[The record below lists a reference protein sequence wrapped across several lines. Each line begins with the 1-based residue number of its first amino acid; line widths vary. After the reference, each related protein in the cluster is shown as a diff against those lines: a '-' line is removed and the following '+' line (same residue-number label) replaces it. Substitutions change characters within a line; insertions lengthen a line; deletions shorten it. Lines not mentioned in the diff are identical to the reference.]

1 MSQLTKEKREVR
13 KLQVTGGS
21 TYILSLPKEWIT
33 KTGLKKGS
41 HLNLEMQNNGCILL
55 IPEGLE
61 KTEKPSEAIIKISP
75 NEVPDFV
82 IREIVSAYL
91 VGYNVIYLRA
101 KNGRLDLAQ
110 RNIIKDFT
118 RKMLVGTEVIAD
130 SPSEVIMKVLL
141 SYPELSV
148 QSVLRRMCIIS
159 ASMHKDAIKALKEL
173 NRELAQEVIAMD
185 DEVDRFSLY
194 IIRQLKAAV
203 EDERIIKEIGLTAR
217 RDCLGYRLITKIVE
231 RTADHAVEIAENVL
245 MLKKPLETELYEQI
259 EAMSVSATTIF
270 DEAME
275 TLFKKDFQLA
285 NNIVQK
291 AKQAASLRKELMKT
305 ILKRTDIGEVSCLSL
320 IIESITR
327 AVQYASDIA
336 EIVLNLNVNQILI
349 PNSHR

>member
-21 TYILSLPKEWIT
+21 TFILSLPKEWII

-41 HLNLEMQNNGCILL
+41 HLNLEMQNNGYILL
-55 IPEGLE
+55 IPEGSE

-75 NEVPDFV
+75 NEAPDFV

-110 RNIIKDFT
+110 RNTIKDFT
-118 RKMLVGTEVIAD
+118 RKMLVGTEIIAD
-130 SPSEVIMKVLL
+130 SPSEVLMKVLL

-159 ASMHKDAIKALKEL
+159 ASMHKDVIKALKEL

-203 EDERIIKEIGLTAR
+203 EDEKIIKEIGLTAR
-217 RDCLGYRLITKIVE
+217 RDCLGYRLVTKAVE

-245 MLKKPLETELYEQI
+245 MLKKPLEIELYEQI

-291 AKQAASLRKELMKT
+291 AKQAASLRKELMKI
-305 ILKRTDIGEVSCLSL
+305 ILKRTDIGEVSSLSL

-336 EIVLNLNVNQILI
+336 EIVLNMNVNQILI
-349 PNSHR
+349 DRD